1 MTKRFSNR
9 TILLML
15 LALAAFGRLWCATHP
30 RSTPPPGTAVDAGPE
45 RD

>member
-30 RSTPPPGTAVDAGPE
+30 RTPPSTAAMDAGPARE
-45 RD
+45 